1 MPAMKQVKLAPASR
15 KTAPKPGAKAALPA
29 LPDEETSDKSE
40 QRRRRILD
48 ATLACYVAYGW
59 GGTNMSVISRHV
71 RMTRGMIQYYFP
83 TFDDVLRASVAHLNN
98 EWRKKYFSYIEQER
112 GAPDRLGVG
121 VNALWRLM
129 RDPLHVAKQEIVAAA
144 RSNAELRAVM
154 EKEAGFDEAASLEM
168 AKQAYPDLA
177 HKDERAFRRALDFT
191 VVFLEG
197 LSRHSFGGDA
207 EARCEVLLGMLKSY
221 LDGYWHSLGIELSP
235 HEPAVAAV
243 PVPAQIQAAAPAP
256 VRLDDRDRDRAL
268 AFILKAAAI
277 LSDRPDTAERD

>member
-15 KTAPKPGAKAALPA
+15 KGAPKPGAKAPV
-29 LPDEETSDKSE
+29 PEEPSDKSE

-83 TFDDVLRASVAHLNN
+83 TLDDVLRASVAHLNN
-98 EWRKKYFSYIEQER
+98 EWRKRYFSYIEQES
-112 GAPDRLGVG
+112 GAADRLGVG
-121 VNALWRLM
+121 LNALWRLM
-129 RDPLHVAKQEIVAAA
+129 RDPLHVAKQELMAAA
-144 RSNAELRAVM
+144 RSNAELRAAM
-154 EKEAGFDEAASLEM
+154 QQEAGFDEAATLET

-177 HKDERAFRRALDFT
+177 RKDAAAFRGALDFT

-197 LSRHSFGGDA
+197 LSRHPFGGDA
-207 EARCEVLLGMLKSY
+207 EARCEALLGMLKTY
-221 LDGYWHSLGIELSP
+221 LDGYWHSVGIDLSP
-235 HEPAVAAV
+235 HEPAAAL
-243 PVPAQIQAAAPAP
+243 PALVDVRAALPAPAG
-256 VRLDDRDRDRAL
+256 LDDRERDRAL

-277 LSDRPDTAERD
+277 LSDRPDNPERA